1 METVK
6 VKGHSELVR
15 DMETG
20 AIINTNVKAAE
31 LARRRNNI
39 ISRQNAKIDT
49 VGTEINTLKNEMG
62 GIKSMLRELI
72 QDKDHG

>member
-15 DMETG
+15 DVYTN
-20 AIINTNVKAAE
+20 AIINTNVQASE

-39 ISRQNAKIDT
+39 ISKQNAKIDT
-49 VGTEINTLKNEMG
+49 VGAEINTLKNEMFE
-62 GIKSMLRELI
+62 IKSMLIKLI

>member
-62 GIKSMLRELI
+62 EIKSMLRELI

>member
-15 DMETG
+15 DVETG
-20 AIINTNVKAAE
+20 AILNMNVKAAE

-39 ISRQNAKIDT
+39 ISRQNVKIDT
-49 VGTEINTLKNEMG
+49 VGTEINTLKTEMG
-62 GIKSMLRELI
+62 EIKSLLKELI
-72 QDKDHG
+72 QDKAHG